1 MKPFKNKL
9 AVTIVLLSVAF
20 CGMIIYS
27 LQSDANG
34 ISSSVSTV
42 VSPLQKIVY
51 NINSRVKETVDFF
64 LNFSEVKLENEQ
76 LKQKNA
82 ELANELIEYESLKD
96 EVERLREALNFTESR
111 SNYNYVGV
119 NIIGYSGSSLSDG
132 YIIDKGS
139 NDGIAKNMVVVSY
152 KGLVGKVTKV
162 SSNFAVVQSIL
173 NENIAVAVMDQ
184 QTRDATG
191 VLQGLSDKKDTNMT
205 VVYNLPIDSDVKE
218 GDIIITSGLGKI
230 YPKEIPVGTVVSVQ
244 EDNVKVMKSAVVEP
258 FVNFNKLEELFVV
271 IPNSNIDEIDYDYEE
286 NI

>member
-258 FVNFNKLEELFVV
+258 FVNFNEVEELFVV
-271 IPNSNIDEIDYDYEE
+271 IPNSNIDEIEYD
-286 NI
+286 

>member
-64 LNFSEVKLENEQ
+64 LNFSEVKLENEE
-76 LKQKNA
+76 LKKKNTK
-82 ELANELIEYESLKD
+82 LANELIEYESLKD
-96 EVERLREALNFTESR
+96 EVERLREALNFTESKN
-111 SNYNYVGV
+111 NYKYVGV
-119 NIIGYSGSSLSDG
+119 NIIGYSGNSLSDG

-139 NDGIAKNMVVVSY
+139 NDGIDKNMVVVSS

-162 SSNFAVVQSIL
+162 ASNFAIVQSIL

-184 QTRDATG
+184 QTREATG
-191 VLQGLSDKKDTNMT
+191 VLQGLSDKKDSNMT
-205 VVYNLPIDSDVKE
+205 VVYNLPISSDVKE

-230 YPKEIPVGTVVSVQ
+230 YPKEIPVGTVVSVE
-244 EDNVKVMKSAVVEP
+244 EDNVRVMKSAVVEP
-258 FVNFNKLEELFVV
+258 FVNFNEVEELFVV
-271 IPNSNIDEIDYDYEE
+271 IPNSNIDEIEYD
-286 NI
+286 

>member
-64 LNFSEVKLENEQ
+64 LNFSEVKLENEE
-76 LKQKNA
+76 LKKKNTK
-82 ELANELIEYESLKD
+82 LANELIEYELLKD
-96 EVERLREALNFTESR
+96 EVERLREALNFTESKN
-111 SNYNYVGV
+111 NYKYVGV
-119 NIIGYSGSSLSDG
+119 NIIGYSGNSLSDG

-139 NDGIAKNMVVVSY
+139 NDGIDKNMVVVSS

-162 SSNFAVVQSIL
+162 ASNFAIVQSIL

-184 QTRDATG
+184 QTREATG
-191 VLQGLSDKKDTNMT
+191 VLQGLSDKKDNNMT
-205 VVYNLPIDSDVKE
+205 VVYNLPISSDVKE

-230 YPKEIPVGTVVSVQ
+230 YPKEIPVGTVVSVE
-244 EDNVKVMKSAVVEP
+244 EDNVRVMKSAVVEP
-258 FVNFNKLEELFVV
+258 FVNFNEVEELFVV
-271 IPNSNIDEIDYDYEE
+271 IPNSNIDEIEYD
-286 NI
+286 

>member
-9 AVTIVLLSVAF
+9 AVTIFLLSVAF

-42 VSPLQKIVY
+42 VSPLQKMVY

-64 LNFSEVKLENEQ
+64 LNFSEVKLENEE
-76 LKQKNA
+76 LKEKNTK
-82 ELANELIEYESLKD
+82 LANELIEYESLKD
-96 EVERLREALNFTESR
+96 EVERLREALNFTESKN
-111 SNYNYVGV
+111 NYNYVGV

-139 NDGIAKNMVVVSY
+139 NDGIAKNMVVVSS

-162 SSNFAVVQSIL
+162 SSNFAIVQSIL

-184 QTRDATG
+184 QTREATG
-191 VLQGLSDKKDTNMT
+191 VLQGLSDKKDNNMP
-205 VVYNLPIDSDVKE
+205 VVYNLPINSDVKE

-230 YPKEIPVGTVVSVQ
+230 YPKEIPVGTVVSVE

-258 FVNFNKLEELFVV
+258 FVNFNELEELFVV
-271 IPNSNIDEIDYDYEE
+271 IPNSNIDEIEY
-286 NI
+286 N

>member
-9 AVTIVLLSVAF
+9 AVTIFLLSVAF

-64 LNFSEVKLENEQ
+64 LNFSEVKLENEE
-76 LKQKNA
+76 LKEKNTK
-82 ELANELIEYESLKD
+82 LANELIEYESLKD
-96 EVERLREALNFTESR
+96 EVERLREALNFTESKN
-111 SNYNYVGV
+111 NYNYVGV

-139 NDGIAKNMVVVSY
+139 NDGIAKNMVVVSS

-162 SSNFAVVQSIL
+162 SSNFAIVQSIL
-173 NENIAVAVMDQ
+173 NENIAVAVIDQ
-184 QTRDATG
+184 QTREAVG
-191 VLQGLSDKKDTNMT
+191 VLQGLSDKKDNNMP
-205 VVYNLPIDSDVKE
+205 VVYNLPINSDVKE

-230 YPKEIPVGTVVSVQ
+230 YPKEIPVGTIVSVE

-258 FVNFNKLEELFVV
+258 FVNFNELEELFVV
-271 IPNSNIDEIDYDYEE
+271 IPNSNIDEIEY
-286 NI
+286 N

>member
-20 CGMIIYS
+20 CGMIVYS
-27 LQSDANG
+27 LHSDANG

-271 IPNSNIDEIDYDYEE
+271 IPNSNIDEIEYD
-286 NI
+286 

>member
-82 ELANELIEYESLKD
+82 ELASELIEYESLKD

-271 IPNSNIDEIDYDYEE
+271 IPNSNIDEIEYD
-286 NI
+286 

>member
-64 LNFSEVKLENEQ
+64 LNFS
-76 LKQKNA
+76 
-82 ELANELIEYESLKD
+82 ANELIEYESLKD
-96 EVERLREALNFTESR
+96 EVERLREALNFTESKN
-111 SNYNYVGV
+111 NYKYVGV
-119 NIIGYSGSSLSDG
+119 NIIGYSGNSLSDG

-139 NDGIAKNMVVVSY
+139 NDGINKNMVVVSS

-162 SSNFAVVQSIL
+162 ASNFAIVQSIL
-173 NENIAVAVMDQ
+173 NENIAVAVNRQ
-184 QTRDATG
+184 EKPLG
-191 VLQGLSDKKDTNMT
+191 CFKD
-205 VVYNLPIDSDVKE
+205 
-218 GDIIITSGLGKI
+218 
-230 YPKEIPVGTVVSVQ
+230 
-244 EDNVKVMKSAVVEP
+244 
-258 FVNFNKLEELFVV
+258 
-271 IPNSNIDEIDYDYEE
+271 
-286 NI
+286 

>member
-9 AVTIVLLSVAF
+9 AVTIFLLSVAF

-64 LNFSEVKLENEQ
+64 LNFSEVKLENEE
-76 LKQKNA
+76 LKKKNTK
-82 ELANELIEYESLKD
+82 LANELIEYESLKD
-96 EVERLREALNFTESR
+96 EVERLREALNFTESKN
-111 SNYNYVGV
+111 NYKYVGV
-119 NIIGYSGSSLSDG
+119 NIIGYSGNSLSDG

-139 NDGIAKNMVVVSY
+139 NDGIDKNMVVVSS

-162 SSNFAVVQSIL
+162 SSNFAIVQSIL

-184 QTRDATG
+184 QTREATG
-191 VLQGLSDKKDTNMT
+191 VLQGLSDKKDNNMP
-205 VVYNLPIDSDVKE
+205 VVYNLPINSDVKE

-230 YPKEIPVGTVVSVQ
+230 YPKEIPVGTVVSVE

-258 FVNFNKLEELFVV
+258 FVNFNELEELFVV
-271 IPNSNIDEIDYDYEE
+271 IPNSNIDEIEY
-286 NI
+286 N

>member
-191 VLQGLSDKKDTNMT
+191 VLQGLSDKKDINMT

-271 IPNSNIDEIDYDYEE
+271 IPNSNIDEIEYD
-286 NI
+286 

>member
-64 LNFSEVKLENEQ
+64 LNFSEVKLENEE
-76 LKQKNA
+76 LKEKNTK
-82 ELANELIEYESLKD
+82 LANELIEYESLKD
-96 EVERLREALNFTESR
+96 EVERLREALNFTESKN
-111 SNYNYVGV
+111 NYNYVGV

-139 NDGIAKNMVVVSY
+139 NDGIDKNMVVVSS

-162 SSNFAVVQSIL
+162 ASNFAIVQSIL

-184 QTRDATG
+184 QTREATG
-191 VLQGLSDKKDTNMT
+191 VLQGLSDKKDNNMT
-205 VVYNLPIDSDVKE
+205 VVYNLPISSDVKE

-230 YPKEIPVGTVVSVQ
+230 YPKEIPVGTVVSVE
-244 EDNVKVMKSAVVEP
+244 EDNVRVMKSAVVEP
-258 FVNFNKLEELFVV
+258 FVNFNELEELFVV
-271 IPNSNIDEIDYDYEE
+271 IPNSNIDEIEY
-286 NI
+286 N

>member
-64 LNFSEVKLENEQ
+64 LNFSEVKLENEE
-76 LKQKNA
+76 LKKKNTK
-82 ELANELIEYESLKD
+82 LANELIEYESLKD
-96 EVERLREALNFTESR
+96 EVERLREALNFTESKN
-111 SNYNYVGV
+111 NYKYVGV
-119 NIIGYSGSSLSDG
+119 NIIGYSGNSLSDG

-139 NDGIAKNMVVVSY
+139 NDGIDKNMVVVSS
-152 KGLVGKVTKV
+152 KGLVGKATKV
-162 SSNFAVVQSIL
+162 ASNFAIVQSIL

-184 QTRDATG
+184 QTREATG
-191 VLQGLSDKKDTNMT
+191 VLQGLSDKKDNNMT
-205 VVYNLPIDSDVKE
+205 VVYNLPISSDVKE

-230 YPKEIPVGTVVSVQ
+230 YPKEIPVGTVVSVE
-244 EDNVKVMKSAVVEP
+244 EDNVRVMKSAVVEP
-258 FVNFNKLEELFVV
+258 FVNFNEVEELFVV
-271 IPNSNIDEIDYDYEE
+271 IPNSNIDEIEYD
-286 NI
+286 

>member
-64 LNFSEVKLENEQ
+64 LNFSEVKLKNEE
-76 LKQKNA
+76 LKKKNTK
-82 ELANELIEYESLKD
+82 LANELIEYESLKD
-96 EVERLREALNFTESR
+96 EVERLREALNFTESKN
-111 SNYNYVGV
+111 NYKYVGV
-119 NIIGYSGSSLSDG
+119 NIIGYSGNSLSDG

-139 NDGIAKNMVVVSY
+139 NDGIDKNMVVVSS

-162 SSNFAVVQSIL
+162 ASNFAIVQSIL

-184 QTRDATG
+184 QTREATG
-191 VLQGLSDKKDTNMT
+191 VLQGLSDKKDNNMT
-205 VVYNLPIDSDVKE
+205 VVYNLPISSDVKE

-230 YPKEIPVGTVVSVQ
+230 YPKEIPVGTVVSVE
-244 EDNVKVMKSAVVEP
+244 EDNVRVMKSAVVEP
-258 FVNFNKLEELFVV
+258 FVNFNEVEELFVV
-271 IPNSNIDEIDYDYEE
+271 IPNSNIDEIEYD
-286 NI
+286 

>member
-152 KGLVGKVTKV
+152 KGLVTKV

-271 IPNSNIDEIDYDYEE
+271 IPNSNIDEIEYD
-286 NI
+286 

>member
-205 VVYNLPIDSDVKE
+205 LVYNLPIDSDVKE

-271 IPNSNIDEIDYDYEE
+271 IPNSNIDEIEYD
-286 NI
+286 

>member
-119 NIIGYSGSSLSDG
+119 NIIGYSGGSLSDG

-271 IPNSNIDEIDYDYEE
+271 IPNSNIDEIEYD
-286 NI
+286 

>member
-9 AVTIVLLSVAF
+9 AVTLVLLSVAF

-173 NENIAVAVMDQ
+173 NENIAVAVIDQ

-191 VLQGLSDKKDTNMT
+191 VLQGLSDKKHINMT

-271 IPNSNIDEIDYDYEE
+271 IPNSNIDEIEYD
-286 NI
+286 

>member
-64 LNFSEVKLENEQ
+64 LNFSEVKLENEE
-76 LKQKNA
+76 LKKKNTK
-82 ELANELIEYESLKD
+82 LANELIEYESLKD
-96 EVERLREALNFTESR
+96 EVERLREALNFTESKN
-111 SNYNYVGV
+111 NYKYVGV
-119 NIIGYSGSSLSDG
+119 NIIGYSGNSLSDG

-139 NDGIAKNMVVVSY
+139 NDGIDKNMVVVSS

-162 SSNFAVVQSIL
+162 ASNFAIVQSIL

-184 QTRDATG
+184 QTREATG
-191 VLQGLSDKKDTNMT
+191 VLQGLSDKKDNNMT
-205 VVYNLPIDSDVKE
+205 VVYNLPISSDVKE

-230 YPKEIPVGTVVSVQ
+230 YPKEIPVGTVVTVE
-244 EDNVKVMKSAVVEP
+244 EDNVRVMKSAVVEP
-258 FVNFNKLEELFVV
+258 FVNFNEVEELFVV
-271 IPNSNIDEIDYDYEE
+271 IPNSNIDEIEYD
-286 NI
+286 

>member
-111 SNYNYVGV
+111 SNYNYVAV

-271 IPNSNIDEIDYDYEE
+271 IPNSNIDEIEYD
-286 NI
+286 

>member
-64 LNFSEVKLENEQ
+64 LNFSEVKLENEE
-76 LKQKNA
+76 LKKKNT

-139 NDGIAKNMVVVSY
+139 NDGISKNMVVVSS

-162 SSNFAVVQSIL
+162 ASNFAIVQSIL

-184 QTRDATG
+184 QTREATG
-191 VLQGLSDKKDTNMT
+191 VLQGLSDKKDSNMT
-205 VVYNLPIDSDVKE
+205 VVYNLPINSDVKE

-230 YPKEIPVGTVVSVQ
+230 YPKEIPVGTVVSVE

-258 FVNFNKLEELFVV
+258 FVNFNELEELFVV
-271 IPNSNIDEIDYDYEE
+271 IPNSNIDEIEYD
-286 NI
+286 

>member
-82 ELANELIEYESLKD
+82 ELSNELIEYESLKD

-139 NDGIAKNMVVVSY
+139 NDGIAKNMVVVSS

-162 SSNFAVVQSIL
+162 SSNFAIVQSIL

-184 QTRDATG
+184 QTREATG
-191 VLQGLSDKKDTNMT
+191 MLQGLSDKKDKNMT

-218 GDIIITSGLGKI
+218 GDIFITSGLGKI

-258 FVNFNKLEELFVV
+258 FVKFNELEELFVV
-271 IPNSNIDEIDYDYEE
+271 IPNSNIDEIEYD
-286 NI
+286 

>member
-64 LNFSEVKLENEQ
+64 LNFSEVKLENEE
-76 LKQKNA
+76 LKKKNTK
-82 ELANELIEYESLKD
+82 LANELIEYESLKD
-96 EVERLREALNFTESR
+96 EVERLREALNFTESKN
-111 SNYNYVGV
+111 NYKYVGV
-119 NIIGYSGSSLSDG
+119 NIIGYSGNSLSDG

-139 NDGIAKNMVVVSY
+139 NDGIDKNMVVVSS

-162 SSNFAVVQSIL
+162 ASNFAIVQSIL
-173 NENIAVAVMDQ
+173 NENIAVAVIDQ
-184 QTRDATG
+184 QTREATG
-191 VLQGLSDKKDTNMT
+191 VLQGLSDKKDNNMT
-205 VVYNLPIDSDVKE
+205 VVYNLPISSDVKE

-230 YPKEIPVGTVVSVQ
+230 YPKEIPVGTVVSVE
-244 EDNVKVMKSAVVEP
+244 EDNVRVMKSAVVEP
-258 FVNFNKLEELFVV
+258 FVNFNEVEELFVV
-271 IPNSNIDEIDYDYEE
+271 IPNSNIDEIEYD
-286 NI
+286 

>member
-64 LNFSEVKLENEQ
+64 LNFSEVKLENEE
-76 LKQKNA
+76 LKKKNTK
-82 ELANELIEYESLKD
+82 LANELIEYESLKD
-96 EVERLREALNFTESR
+96 EVERLREALNFTESKN
-111 SNYNYVGV
+111 NYKYVGV
-119 NIIGYSGSSLSDG
+119 NIIGYSGNSLSDG

-139 NDGIAKNMVVVSY
+139 NDGINKNMVVVSS

-162 SSNFAVVQSIL
+162 ASNFAIVQSIL

-184 QTRDATG
+184 QTREATG
-191 VLQGLSDKKDTNMT
+191 VLQGLSDKKDNNMT
-205 VVYNLPIDSDVKE
+205 VVYNLPISSDVKE

-230 YPKEIPVGTVVSVQ
+230 YPKEIPVGTVVSVE
-244 EDNVKVMKSAVVEP
+244 EDNVRVMKSAVVEP
-258 FVNFNKLEELFVV
+258 FVNFNEVEELFVV
-271 IPNSNIDEIDYDYEE
+271 IHNSYIDEIEYD
-286 NI
+286 

>member
-64 LNFSEVKLENEQ
+64 LNFSEVKLENEE
-76 LKQKNA
+76 LKKKNTK
-82 ELANELIEYESLKD
+82 LANELIEYESLKD
-96 EVERLREALNFTESR
+96 EVERLREALNFTESKN
-111 SNYNYVGV
+111 NYKYVGV
-119 NIIGYSGSSLSDG
+119 NIIGYSGNSLSDG

-139 NDGIAKNMVVVSY
+139 NDGIDKNMVVVSS

-162 SSNFAVVQSIL
+162 ASNFAIVQSIL

-184 QTRDATG
+184 QTREATG
-191 VLQGLSDKKDTNMT
+191 VLQGLSDKKDNNMT
-205 VVYNLPIDSDVKE
+205 VVYNLPISSDVKE

-230 YPKEIPVGTVVSVQ
+230 YPTEIPVGTVVSVE
-244 EDNVKVMKSAVVEP
+244 EDNVRVMKSAVVEP
-258 FVNFNKLEELFVV
+258 FVNFNEVEELFVV
-271 IPNSNIDEIDYDYEE
+271 IPNSNIDEIEYD
-286 NI
+286 

>member
-9 AVTIVLLSVAF
+9 AVTIFLLSVAF

-64 LNFSEVKLENEQ
+64 LNFSEVKLENEE
-76 LKQKNA
+76 LKKKNTK
-82 ELANELIEYESLKD
+82 LANELIEYESLKD
-96 EVERLREALNFTESR
+96 EVERLREALNFTESKN
-111 SNYNYVGV
+111 NYNYVGV

-139 NDGIAKNMVVVSY
+139 NDGIAKNMVVVSS

-162 SSNFAVVQSIL
+162 SSNFAIVQSIL

-184 QTRDATG
+184 QTREATG
-191 VLQGLSDKKDTNMT
+191 VLQGLSDKKDNNMP
-205 VVYNLPIDSDVKE
+205 VVYNLPINSDVKE

-230 YPKEIPVGTVVSVQ
+230 YPKEIPVGTVVSVE

-258 FVNFNKLEELFVV
+258 FVNFNELEELFVV
-271 IPNSNIDEIDYDYEE
+271 IPNSNIDEIEY
-286 NI
+286 N

>member
-244 EDNVKVMKSAVVEP
+244 VDNVKVMKSAVVEP

-271 IPNSNIDEIDYDYEE
+271 IPNSNIDEIEYD
-286 NI
+286 

>member
-64 LNFSEVKLENEQ
+64 LNFSEVKLENEE
-76 LKQKNA
+76 LKKKNTK
-82 ELANELIEYESLKD
+82 LANELIEYESLKD
-96 EVERLREALNFTESR
+96 EVERLREALNFTESKN
-111 SNYNYVGV
+111 NYKYVGV
-119 NIIGYSGSSLSDG
+119 NIIGYSGNSLSDG

-139 NDGIAKNMVVVSY
+139 NDGIDKNMVVVSS

-162 SSNFAVVQSIL
+162 ASNFAIVQSIL

-184 QTRDATG
+184 QTREATG
-191 VLQGLSDKKDTNMT
+191 VLQGLSDKKDNNMT
-205 VVYNLPIDSDVKE
+205 VVYNLPISSDVKE

-230 YPKEIPVGTVVSVQ
+230 YPKEIPVGTVVSVE
-244 EDNVKVMKSAVVEP
+244 EDNVRVMKSAVVEP
-258 FVNFNKLEELFVV
+258 FVNFNEVEELFVV
-271 IPNSNIDEIDYDYEE
+271 IPNSNIDEIEYD
-286 NI
+286 

>member
-9 AVTIVLLSVAF
+9 AVTIFLLSVAF

-64 LNFSEVKLENEQ
+64 LNFSEVKLENEE
-76 LKQKNA
+76 LKEKNTK
-82 ELANELIEYESLKD
+82 LANELIEYESLKD
-96 EVERLREALNFTESR
+96 EVERLREALNFTESKN
-111 SNYNYVGV
+111 NYNYVGV

-139 NDGIAKNMVVVSY
+139 NDGIAKNMVVVSS

-162 SSNFAVVQSIL
+162 SSNFAIVQSIL

-184 QTRDATG
+184 QTREATG
-191 VLQGLSDKKDTNMT
+191 VLQGLSDKKDNNMP
-205 VVYNLPIDSDVKE
+205 VVYNFPINSDVKE

-230 YPKEIPVGTVVSVQ
+230 YPKEIPVGTVVSVE

-258 FVNFNKLEELFVV
+258 FVNFNELEELFVV
-271 IPNSNIDEIDYDYEE
+271 IPNSNIDEIEY
-286 NI
+286 N

>member
-1 MKPFKNKL
+1 MKPLKNKL

-34 ISSSVSTV
+34 ISSSVSSV

-76 LKQKNA
+76 LKQKNT
-82 ELANELIEYESLKD
+82 ELENELIEYESLKD

-139 NDGIAKNMVVVSY
+139 NDGIAKNMVVVSS

-162 SSNFAVVQSIL
+162 SSNFAIVQSIL

-184 QTRDATG
+184 QTRDASG
-191 VLQGLSDKKDTNMT
+191 VLQGLSDKKDNNMT

-218 GDIIITSGLGKI
+218 GDIIVTSGLGKI

-258 FVNFNKLEELFVV
+258 FVNFSKLEELFVV
-271 IPNSNIDEIDYDYEE
+271 IPNSNIDEIEYD
-286 NI
+286 

>member
-191 VLQGLSDKKDTNMT
+191 GLQGLSDKKDTNMT

-271 IPNSNIDEIDYDYEE
+271 IPNSNIDEIEYD
-286 NI
+286 

>member
-96 EVERLREALNFTESR
+96 EVERLREALNFTESKN
-111 SNYNYVGV
+111 NYKYVGV
-119 NIIGYSGSSLSDG
+119 NIIGYSGNSLSDG

-139 NDGIAKNMVVVSY
+139 NDGIDKNMVVVSS

-162 SSNFAVVQSIL
+162 ASNFAIVQSIL

-184 QTRDATG
+184 QTREATG
-191 VLQGLSDKKDTNMT
+191 VLQGWSDKKDNNMT
-205 VVYNLPIDSDVKE
+205 VVYNLPISSDVKE

-230 YPKEIPVGTVVSVQ
+230 YPKEIPVGTVVSVE
-244 EDNVKVMKSAVVEP
+244 EDNVRVMKSAVVEP
-258 FVNFNKLEELFVV
+258 FVNFNEVEELFVV
-271 IPNSNIDEIDYDYEE
+271 IPNSNIDEIEYD
-286 NI
+286 

>member
-64 LNFSEVKLENEQ
+64 LNFSEVKLENEE
-76 LKQKNA
+76 LKKKNTK
-82 ELANELIEYESLKD
+82 LANELIEYESLKD
-96 EVERLREALNFTESR
+96 EVERLREALNFTESKN
-111 SNYNYVGV
+111 NYKYVGV
-119 NIIGYSGSSLSDG
+119 NIIGYSGNSLSDG

-139 NDGIAKNMVVVSY
+139 NDGIDKNMVVVSS

-162 SSNFAVVQSIL
+162 ASNFAIVQSIL

-191 VLQGLSDKKDTNMT
+191 VLQGLSDKKDNNMT
-205 VVYNLPIDSDVKE
+205 VVYNLPISSDVKE

-230 YPKEIPVGTVVSVQ
+230 YPKEIPVGTVVSVE
-244 EDNVKVMKSAVVEP
+244 EDNVRVMKSAVVEP
-258 FVNFNKLEELFVV
+258 FVNFNEVEELFVV
-271 IPNSNIDEIDYDYEE
+271 IPNSNIDEIEYD
-286 NI
+286 

>member
-1 MKPFKNKL
+1 MKPFINKL

-271 IPNSNIDEIDYDYEE
+271 IPNSNIDEIEYD
-286 NI
+286 

>member
-1 MKPFKNKL
+1 MKPLKNKL

-34 ISSSVSTV
+34 ISSSVSSV

-76 LKQKNA
+76 LKQKNT
-82 ELANELIEYESLKD
+82 ELANKLIEYESLKD
-96 EVERLREALNFTESR
+96 EVTRLREALNFTESR

-119 NIIGYSGSSLSDG
+119 NIIGYSGNSLSDG

-139 NDGIAKNMVVVSY
+139 NDGIAKNMVVVSS

-162 SSNFAVVQSIL
+162 SNNFAVVQSIL

-184 QTRDATG
+184 QTRDASG
-191 VLQGLSDKKDTNMT
+191 VLQGLSDKKDNNMT

-218 GDIIITSGLGKI
+218 GDIIVTSGLGKI

-258 FVNFNKLEELFVV
+258 FVNFSKLEELFVV
-271 IPNSNIDEIDYDYEE
+271 IPNSNIDEIEYD
-286 NI
+286 

>member
-191 VLQGLSDKKDTNMT
+191 ALQGLSDKKDTNMT

-271 IPNSNIDEIDYDYEE
+271 IPNSNIDEIEYD
-286 NI
+286 

>member
-34 ISSSVSTV
+34 ISSSVSTE

-64 LNFSEVKLENEQ
+64 LNFSEVKLENEE
-76 LKQKNA
+76 LKKKNTK
-82 ELANELIEYESLKD
+82 LANELIEYESLKD
-96 EVERLREALNFTESR
+96 EVERLREALNFTESKN
-111 SNYNYVGV
+111 NYKYVGV
-119 NIIGYSGSSLSDG
+119 NIIGYSGNSLSDG

-139 NDGIAKNMVVVSY
+139 NDGIDKNMVVVSS

-162 SSNFAVVQSIL
+162 ASNFAIVQSIL

-184 QTRDATG
+184 QTREATG
-191 VLQGLSDKKDTNMT
+191 VLQGLSDKKDNNMT
-205 VVYNLPIDSDVKE
+205 VVYNLPISSDVKE

-230 YPKEIPVGTVVSVQ
+230 YPKEIPVGTVVSVE
-244 EDNVKVMKSAVVEP
+244 EDNVRVMKSAVVEP
-258 FVNFNKLEELFVV
+258 FVNFNEVEELFVV
-271 IPNSNIDEIDYDYEE
+271 IPNSNIDEIEYD
-286 NI
+286 

>member
-51 NINSRVKETVDFF
+51 NIKSRVKETVDFF
-64 LNFSEVKLENEQ
+64 LNFSEVKLENEE
-76 LKQKNA
+76 LKKKNTK
-82 ELANELIEYESLKD
+82 LANELIEYESLKD
-96 EVERLREALNFTESR
+96 EVERLREALNFTESKN
-111 SNYNYVGV
+111 NYKYVGV
-119 NIIGYSGSSLSDG
+119 NIIGYSGNSLSDG

-139 NDGIAKNMVVVSY
+139 NDGIDKNMVVVSS

-162 SSNFAVVQSIL
+162 ASNFAIVQSIL

-184 QTRDATG
+184 QTREATG
-191 VLQGLSDKKDTNMT
+191 VLQGLSDKKDNNMT
-205 VVYNLPIDSDVKE
+205 VVYNLPISSDVKE

-230 YPKEIPVGTVVSVQ
+230 YPKEIPVGTVVSVE
-244 EDNVKVMKSAVVEP
+244 EDNVRVMKSAVVEP
-258 FVNFNKLEELFVV
+258 FVNFNEVEELFVV
-271 IPNSNIDEIDYDYEE
+271 IPNSNIDEIE
-286 NI
+286 

>member
-9 AVTIVLLSVAF
+9 AVTIFLLSVAF

-64 LNFSEVKLENEQ
+64 LNFSEVKLENEE
-76 LKQKNA
+76 LKKKNTK
-82 ELANELIEYESLKD
+82 LANELIEYESLKD
-96 EVERLREALNFTESR
+96 EVERLREALNFTESKN
-111 SNYNYVGV
+111 NYKYVGV

-139 NDGIAKNMVVVSY
+139 NDGIDKNMVVVSS

-162 SSNFAVVQSIL
+162 ASNFAIVQSIL

-184 QTRDATG
+184 QTREATG
-191 VLQGLSDKKDTNMT
+191 VLQGLSDKKDNNMT
-205 VVYNLPIDSDVKE
+205 VVYNLPISSDVKE

-230 YPKEIPVGTVVSVQ
+230 YPKEIPVGTVVSVE
-244 EDNVKVMKSAVVEP
+244 EDNVRVMKSAVVEP
-258 FVNFNKLEELFVV
+258 FVNFNEVEELFVV
-271 IPNSNIDEIDYDYEE
+271 IPNSNIDEIEYD
-286 NI
+286 

>member
-64 LNFSEVKLENEQ
+64 LNFSEVKLENEE
-76 LKQKNA
+76 LKKKNTK
-82 ELANELIEYESLKD
+82 LANELIEYESLKD
-96 EVERLREALNFTESR
+96 EVERLREALNFTESKN
-111 SNYNYVGV
+111 NYKYVGV
-119 NIIGYSGSSLSDG
+119 NIIGYSGNSLSDG

-139 NDGIAKNMVVVSY
+139 NDGINKNMVVVSS

-162 SSNFAVVQSIL
+162 ASNFAIVQSIL

-184 QTRDATG
+184 QTREATG
-191 VLQGLSDKKDTNMT
+191 VLQGLSDKKDNNMT
-205 VVYNLPIDSDVKE
+205 VVYNLPISSDVKE

-230 YPKEIPVGTVVSVQ
+230 YPKEIPVGTVVSVE
-244 EDNVKVMKSAVVEP
+244 EDNVRVMKSAVVEP
-258 FVNFNKLEELFVV
+258 FVNFNEVEELFVV
-271 IPNSNIDEIDYDYEE
+271 IPNSNIDEIEY
-286 NI
+286 N